1 MSRKK
6 NFIQDLKCIKYFV
19 RHIFNLAPRAILSP
33 SSNIEKLCWERDG
46 YIFKK
51 RVAKTEERS
60 CPLEM
65 FLENG
70 KYAAIILR
78 HGCSHVDL
86 LHISEDLFTRT
97 PVKGC
102 FWEGKRQTKC
112 EKQSLIN

>member
-33 SSNIEKLCWERDG
+33 SSNVEKLCWERDG

-86 LHISEDLFTRT
+86 LHIFRRPFYKNTS
-97 PVKGC
+97 KGLLLGR
-102 FWEGKRQTKC
+102 EETNKMRKAI
-112 EKQSLIN
+112 SY